1 MADVKY
7 IASCSFGKDSL
18 AMVLLLLEKKY
29 PLDEV
34 IFFDTG
40 MEFQA
45 IYNNRDKLSEI
56 LLRNNIKFSVLNDK
70 HSFEYNAFQ
79 REVHK
84 KDGTI
89 VYGYDWCGGSRR
101 WATAAKLSTINRH
114 YKDNYGDEVVV
125 EYVGVAVDESERI
138 EKYRLKRTKSVKLY
152 PLIEWGMTER
162 DCLNY
167 CYKHGWNWKENEV
180 DLYEILDRVSC
191 YCCANKNQKEIQN
204 IMIYLPEYW
213 ERIKAYEQRCG
224 IPYKMKGCQYFE
236 EKLGMIERD
245 EFSKENIANRW

>member
-18 AMVLLLLEKKY
+18 AMVLLLLAKKY

-45 IYNNRDKLSEI
+45 IYNNRDKLSDI
-56 LLRNNIKFSVLNDK
+56 LSSNNIKFSVLKDK
-70 HSFEYNAFQ
+70 KSFEYNAFQ

-89 VYGYDWCGGSRR
+89 VYGYDWCGESRR
-101 WATAAKLSTINRH
+101 WATTAKLSTINRH

-125 EYVGVAVDESERI
+125 EYIGVAADESERI
-138 EKYRLKRTKSVKLY
+138 EKHRLKRTKSVKLY
-152 PLIEWGMTER
+152 PLVEWGMTER

-167 CYKHGWNWKENEV
+167 CYKHGWNWE
-180 DLYEILDRVSC
+180 
-191 YCCANKNQKEIQN
+191 
-204 IMIYLPEYW
+204 
-213 ERIKAYEQRCG
+213 
-224 IPYKMKGCQYFE
+224 
-236 EKLGMIERD
+236 
-245 EFSKENIANRW
+245 

>member
-18 AMVLLLLEKKY
+18 AMVLKLIEKDY

-45 IYNNRDKLSEI
+45 IYNNVEKLSKI
-56 LLRNNIKFSVLNDK
+56 LFDKKIKFSILKDK
-70 HSFEYNAFQ
+70 YSFEFNAFQ

-89 VYGYDWCGGSRR
+89 AYGYDWCGGGRR
-101 WATAAKLSTINRH
+101 WATASKLSAIKRH
-114 YKDNYGDEVVV
+114 YIENYNKEVII
-125 EYVGVAVDESERI
+125 EYVGIASDESDRI
-138 EKYRLKRTKSVKLY
+138 EKYRIKRMNYIKIY
-152 PLIEWGMTER
+152 PLVEWGMTEN

-167 CYKHGWNWKENEV
+167 CYKQGWNWKENGT
-180 DLYEILDRVSC
+180 DLYQILDRVSC
-191 YCCANKNQKEIQN
+191 WCCVNKNQKKIKN
-204 IMIYLPEYW
+204 IMMYLPEYW
-213 ERIKAYEQRCG
+213 ERIKVYERRCG
-224 IPYKMKGCQYFE
+224 ILYKKKGTEYFE
-236 EKLGMIERD
+236 KKLLNN
-245 EFSKENIANRW
+245 KKC

>member
-1 MADVKY
+1 MVGVKY

-40 MEFQA
+40 MEFHA
-45 IYNNRDKLSEI
+45 IYNNRDKLSDI
-56 LLRNNIKFSVLNDK
+56 LFRNNIKFSVLNDK

-89 VYGYDWCGGSRR
+89 TYGYDWCGGSRR
-101 WATAAKLSTINRH
+101 WGTAGKLSTINRH
-114 YKDNYGDEVVV
+114 YKESYGDEVIV
-125 EYVGVAVDESERI
+125 EYVGVAADERERI
-138 EKYRLKRTKSVKLY
+138 ERYRLKRTKSVKIY
-152 PLIEWGMTER
+152 PLIEWGMTEQ

-167 CYKHGWNWKENEV
+167 CYEHGWNWKENDI

-191 YCCANKNQKEIQN
+191 WCCANKNQKEIEN
-204 IMIYLPEYW
+204 IIMYLPEYW
-213 ERIKAYEQRCG
+213 RRINEYEQRCG
-224 IPYKMKGCQYFE
+224 VFYKKKGCQYFE
-236 EKLGMIERD
+236 EKFR
-245 EFSKENIANRW
+245 KTN

>member
-18 AMVLLLLEKKY
+18 AMVLRLIEKDY

-45 IYNNRDKLSEI
+45 IYNNIEKLSKI
-56 LLRNNIKFSVLNDK
+56 LLDKKIKFSILKDK
-70 HSFEYNAFQ
+70 YSFEFNAFQ

-84 KDGTI
+84 KDGTTK
-89 VYGYDWCGGSRR
+89 YGYDWCGGMRR
-101 WATAAKLSTINRH
+101 WGTAGKLSAINRH
-114 YKDNYGDEVVV
+114 YKENYGDEVVV
-125 EYVGVAVDESERI
+125 EYVGIAVDERDRV
-138 EKYRLKRTKSVKLY
+138 EKYRLQRTKSVKLY
-152 PLIEWGMTER
+152 PLVEWGMTEQ

-167 CYKHGWNWKENEV
+167 CYSNGWNWQENGI

-191 YCCANKNQKEIQN
+191 WCCANKNQKEIKN
-204 IMIYLPEYW
+204 IMMYVPEYW
-213 ERIKAYEQRCG
+213 ERIKVYEKKCG
-224 IPYKMKGCQYFE
+224 VPYKKKGTEYFE
-236 EKLGMIERD
+236 KKFEGL
-245 EFSKENIANRW
+245 

>member
-45 IYNNRDKLSEI
+45 IYNNRDKLSDI
-56 LLRNNIKFSVLNDK
+56 LFRNNIKFSVLNDK
-70 HSFEYNAFQ
+70 HSFEYNAFR

-84 KDGTI
+84 KDETI
-89 VYGYDWCGGSRR
+89 TYGYDWCGGSRR
-101 WATAAKLSTINRH
+101 WGTAGKLSTINRH
-114 YKDNYGDEVVV
+114 YKESYGNEVIV
-125 EYVGVAVDESERI
+125 EYVGVAADERERI
-138 EKYRLKRTKSVKLY
+138 ERYRLKRTKSVKLY
-152 PLIEWGMTER
+152 PLVEWGMTER

-167 CYKHGWNWKENEV
+167 CYKHGWNWEENGV
-180 DLYEILDRVSC
+180 DLYQILDRVSC
-191 YCCANKNQKEIQN
+191 WCCTNKNQKEIKN

-213 ERIKAYEQRCG
+213 ERIKEYERKCG
-224 IPYKMKGCQYFE
+224 VPYKKKGYQYFE
-236 EKLGMIERD
+236 KKLGASNDNARNT
-245 EFSKENIANRW
+245 K

>member
-1 MADVKY
+1 MVGVKY

-18 AMVLLLLEKKY
+18 AMVLLLLKKKY

-45 IYNNRDKLSEI
+45 IYNNRDKLSDI
-56 LLRNNIKFSVLNDK
+56 LSSNNIKFTVLKDK
-70 HSFEYNAFQ
+70 KSFEYNAFQ

-84 KDGTI
+84 KDGAI

-125 EYVGVAVDESERI
+125 EYVGVASDESERI

-152 PLIEWGMTER
+152 PLVEWGMTEQ
-162 DCLNY
+162 DCLQY
-167 CYKHGWNWKENEV
+167 CYEHGWNWKENGV

-191 YCCANKNQKEIQN
+191 WCCANKNQKEIKN
-204 IMIYLPEYW
+204 IMIYLSEYW
-213 ERIKAYEQRCG
+213 ERIKEYEERCG
-224 IPYKMKGCQYFE
+224 VAYKQKGCRYFE
-236 EKLGMIERD
+236 LKFADYLKYDSI
-245 EFSKENIANRW
+245 